1 MTENQPEQSGN
12 YVPIPTGVKGLKI
25 TVSESEKDKK
35 IAELNEQIGHKDE
48 IIQSYLVANKNKL
61 EHEQYEAEKKKAEEY
76 VSGKKPTICDPSD
89 TAPLNAPKRQ
99 ISAPIEIDPDCPIPL
114 EAKGESV
121 EQIIGFLKKNH
132 ENGNK
137 DATRIL
143 DKLIRKSLK
152 AGGTY
157 EFSGNLAPTQ
167 MRNNK
172 LVKVDRAKDNFY
184 VKYSGGFKKVDDD

>member
-1 MTENQPEQSGN
+1 LSTENNQSD
-12 YVPIPTGVKGLKI
+12 YVPIPEGVKGLKI
-25 TVSESEKDKK
+25 KIDDTAKDAK
-35 IAELNEQIGHKDE
+35 IAELNQKIGEQEGLIK
-48 IIQSYLVANKNKL
+48 SMLVRD
-61 EHEQYEAEKKKAEEY
+61 KAELVNAEN
-76 VSGKKPTICDPSD
+76 KKEFVPHEPKPPTISPETANLENEPSYKK
-89 TAPLNAPKRQ
+89 LHEKH
-99 ISAPIEIDPDCPIPL
+99 ISAPIELDPDCTIPL
-114 EAKGESV
+114 EVKGESV

-132 ENGNK
+132 ELGNK

-172 LVKVDRAKDNFY
+172 LVKVDRTKDNFY
-184 VKYSGGFKKVDDD
+184 VKYSGSFKKVDED

>member
-1 MTENQPEQSGN
+1 MSESQEKNDSN
-12 YVPIPTGVKGLKI
+12 ILNVPDGVKKI
-25 TVSESEKDKK
+25 KISIPQLEAKDAQ
-35 IAELNEQIGHKDE
+35 IAELNKKIG
-48 IIQSYLVANKNKL
+48 
-61 EHEQYEAEKKKAEEY
+61 EHEGTIRAMLKEHSKEFVPSDPKP
-76 VSGKKPTICDPSD
+76 PTISSETANLENEPSYKK
-89 TAPLNAPKRQ
+89 LHEKH
-99 ISAPIEIDPDCPIPL
+99 ISAPIELDPDCTIPL
-114 EAKGESV
+114 EVKGESV
-121 EQIIGFLKKNH
+121 EQIIEFLKKNH
-132 ENGNK
+132 ELGNK

-143 DKLIRKSLK
+143 DKLIKKSLK

>member
-1 MTENQPEQSGN
+1 MTENKEQNDSN
-12 YVPIPTGVKGLKI
+12 ILSVPDGVKKI
-25 TVSESEKDKK
+25 KISIPQLESKDAQ
-35 IAELNEQIGHKDE
+35 IAELNKKIGSQEELIKTMLKRDKTE
-48 IIQSYLVANKNKL
+48 FFP
-61 EHEQYEAEKKKAEEY
+61 HEPAL
-76 VSGKKPTICDPSD
+76 PTISPETANLENEPSYKK
-89 TAPLNAPKRQ
+89 LHEKH
-99 ISAPIEIDPDCPIPL
+99 ISAPIELDPDCTIPL
-114 EAKGESV
+114 EVKGESV
-121 EQIIGFLKKNH
+121 EQIIEFLKKNH
-132 ENGNK
+132 ELGNK

-152 AGGTY
+152 VGGTY